1 MKLLPVLNHAGVELR
16 ELVLLEKPDARFW
29 KGEGFKPPVAR
40 SLTANPGDV
49 PVGGVSGV
57 EDQLAGREKFTVGLK
72 RSGGCRA
79 LFRGEGLSD
88 TEPCE

>member
-1 MKLLPVLNHAGVELR
+1 MELLPVLDHAGVELR

-49 PVGGVSGV
+49 SVGGVSGV
-57 EDQLAGREKFTVGLK
+57 EDELAGREEIPVGLK
-72 RSGGCRA
+72 CPGGCCA
-79 LFRGEGLSD
+79 LFRGKGLPD
-88 TEPCE
+88 TEPK

>member
-1 MKLLPVLNHAGVELR
+1 MKLLPVLDHAGVELR

-57 EDQLAGREKFTVGLK
+57 EDELAGREQIPVGLK
-72 RSGGCRA
+72 RSRCRRS
-79 LFRGEGLSD
+79 LLWSEGLSD
-88 TEPCE
+88 AEPM